1 MPSGTNFSPGTEL
14 MASGTVIF
22 QSVQVVANASVPPRF
37 FPAFDQRVEL
47 NTTNLPT
54 LMWYLWLERAWTDAG
69 GVLRFGQLG
78 VTFTPIIQVNSS
90 RNAGP
95 LALGAPML
103 TQGLPFSAPIA
114 LPVGV
119 PTRVNI
125 RAPVETISFIVN
137 TPALPAGA
145 LNRIHFILA
154 ASQ

>member
-22 QSVQVVANASVPPRF
+22 QSVQVVAANSVPQLF

-54 LMWYLWLERAWTDAG
+54 LMWYLWLERSWTDAAG
-69 GVLRFGQLG
+69 APHFGQLG
-78 VTFTPIIQVNSS
+78 VTFTPIIQLQSS

-95 LALGAPML
+95 LAAGVMNL
-103 TQGLPFSAPIA
+103 QGLPFSAPIA

-137 TPALPAGA
+137 TPALPAAA